1 MKIEKRFEKGHKK
14 TIITTNIKEIKE
26 FLKCLK
32 KNYHTQ
38 ASYQMFDDRIE
49 YKLNGHINTNGGSN
63 DIKRNNV

>member
-14 TIITTNIKEIKE
+14 TVITTNIKEIKE

-38 ASYQMFDDRIE
+38 ASYQIFEDRIE
-49 YKLNGHINTNGGSN
+49 YKLNGHIN
-63 DIKRNNV
+63 IKEGVK